1 MSGIDSVIGT
11 TAVIGTGNIGGT
23 LGRAFARAGH
33 SVVFG
38 SRDPGASEA
47 AGDTG
52 AKVATPQEAVATADT
67 VLLAIPAGDVEA
79 FLRTHADAL
88 AGKLLIDATNRFPQ
102 PVLHSAELVGALVPT
117 ARYARAF
124 NSQAWETFA
133 DPLWDGEPGHL
144 FYTVSDAADAP
155 TVEALITAVGLVPA
169 FAGLGRPD
177 LLDAA
182 LLLLAP
188 SFGTLG
194 RRTAFRLVHD

>member
-1 MSGIDSVIGT
+1 MSEIGT

-33 SVVFG
+33 AVVFG
-38 SRDPGASEA
+38 SRNPAASEA

-52 AKVATPQEAVATADT
+52 AKVATPEEAVAAADT
-67 VLLAIPAGDVEA
+67 VLLAIPADDVQA

-88 AGKLLIDATNRFPQ
+88 AGKLVLDATNRFPL
-102 PVLHSAELVGALVPT
+102 PVLHSADLVRAMVPT

-133 DPLWDGEPGHL
+133 DPRWDGEPGHL
-144 FYTVSDAADAP
+144 FYTVFDAADAP
-155 TVEALITAVGLVPA
+155 TVEALISAVGLVPA

-182 LLLLAP
+182 LFLMVPAYE
-188 SFGTLG
+188 THG
-194 RRTAFRLVHD
+194 RRTGLRLVHD